1 MHACMISGVA
11 SAPENGK
18 AAAGFNE
25 IKPEMIMHSGTI
37 KLKRGIHNKSFGW
50 HGKEVG
56 TK

>member
-1 MHACMISGVA
+1 MHACMVTGVT

-37 KLKRGIHNKSFGW
+37 KLRRGTYKKSFGW